1 MSKLEK
7 LHLFGLGFGLA
18 IVTLALD
25 QLSKWWI
32 VHLIMKPPAVIEVA
46 PFFNLV
52 LGYNRGVSFG
62 MLGSDSELGP
72 WLLSA
77 LAILIISALIVW
89 LLRIEKLRLAG
100 ALGLIIGG
108 AIGNVIDRIII
119 GAVVDFLDFHVGGFH
134 WPAFNIADM
143 GITCGA
149 ALLIWDSIF
158 DQKPS
163 STVDER

>member
-1 MSKLEK
+1 MSRPEK
-7 LHLFGLGFGLA
+7 THLFGLGFGLA
-18 IVTLALD
+18 IATLALD

-32 VHLIMKPPAVIEVA
+32 VNFIMKPPAVVEVG

-62 MLGSDSELGP
+62 MLGSDSELGR

-77 LAILIISALIVW
+77 LAILIISALIIW
-89 LLRIEKLRLAG
+89 LLRIEKLRLAA

-108 AIGNVIDRIII
+108 AVGNVIDRIII
-119 GAVVDFLDFHVGGFH
+119 GAVVDFLDFHLASFH
-134 WPAFNIADM
+134 WPAFNVADM

-149 ALLIWDSIF
+149 ALLIWDAIF
-158 DQKPS
+158 DQKPD
-163 STVDER
+163 STVDEC

>member
-1 MSKLEK
+1 MSKPEK
-7 LHLFGLGFGLA
+7 IHLFGLGFGLA

-32 VHLIMKPPAVIEVA
+32 VNFIMKPPVVQEVG

-62 MLGSDSELGP
+62 MFGSDSELIR
-72 WLLSA
+72 WLLCA
-77 LAILIISALIVW
+77 LAILIIFALIIW
-89 LLRIEKLRLAG
+89 LLRIEKFRLAA

-108 AIGNVIDRIII
+108 AVGNVIDRILI
-119 GAVVDFLDFHVGGFH
+119 GAVVDFLDFHIAGFH

-149 ALLIWDSIF
+149 ALLIWDAIV
-158 DQKPS
+158 DQKS
-163 STVDER
+163 DNTVD

>member
-1 MSKLEK
+1 MSKPEK
-7 LHLFGLGFGLA
+7 FYLRRLGIGLA
-18 IVTLALD
+18 ITTLVLD

-32 VHLIMKPPAVIEVA
+32 VNFVMKPPAVIEVI

-62 MLGSDSELGP
+62 MLGSDSDLGR

-77 LAILIISALIVW
+77 LAIVIISALTTW
-89 LLRIEKLRLAG
+89 LLQIEKARLAG

-134 WPAFNIADM
+134 WPAFNVADM

-149 ALLIWDSIF
+149 VLLIWDAIF
-158 DQKPS
+158 DHKPN
-163 STVDER
+163 STED